1 MKVHNSLDSVT
12 KISNAVVTTGT
23 FDGVHLGHQKI
34 LKKLNKLA
42 RDCRGESVLFT
53 FFPHPRMVL
62 FPNDHGLKLL
72 NTLEE
77 KKERLAAS
85 GLDHLIVHPFSHEFS
100 RLSALQYV
108 RDIMVNT
115 LSVHT
120 IVVGYDHHFGRN
132 REGNLELLHEFS
144 QTFDFGVEV
153 ISALDVEEVNVSST
167 KIRRSIGEGNIHL
180 ANDYLGYRYSFTGKV
195 IKGEQR
201 GRLLGFNTANI
212 EVSSELK
219 IIPSFGVYAVNVLLK
234 GKIYRGMLN
243 IGMNPTFNNNDDTH
257 IEVHILDFDLD
268 IYGEILT
275 IELVKK
281 LRDEIKFNS
290 KEDLVQQLSKDRRIT
305 IKTLR

>member
-42 RDCRGESVLFT
+42 SDCRGESVLFT

-115 LSVHT
+115 LSVNT

-195 IKGEQR
+195 IKGKQR

-257 IEVHILDFDLD
+257 IEVHILDFDFD

-290 KEDLVQQLSKDRRIT
+290 KEDLVQQLSKDRRLT
-305 IKTLR
+305 KKTLR

>member
-290 KEDLVQQLSKDRRIT
+290 KEDLVQQLSKDRRLT

>member
-195 IKGEQR
+195 IKGKQR

-290 KEDLVQQLSKDRRIT
+290 KEDLVQQLSKDRRLT